1 MLTVVGRCSKIPARR
16 SRLLDPAKMSGVV
29 MRISEEEE
37 DDEEEEEADIA
48 GLLAR
53 SRDEVP
59 GCNQL
64 TIRQWRR
71 VNRFLNGPK
80 D

>member
-37 DDEEEEEADIA
+37 DDEEEEADIA

-64 TIRQWRR
+64 TIRDNEEGST
-71 VNRFLNGPK
+71 VF
-80 D
+80 

>member
-37 DDEEEEEADIA
+37 DDEEEEADIA

-53 SRDEVP
+53 SVS
-59 GCNQL
+59 G
-64 TIRQWRR
+64 
-71 VNRFLNGPK
+71 
-80 D
+80 